1 MGLSAVMGRR
11 QILEE
16 YGPLVTNGIHSDD
29 GAVMLARALIGDD
42 QAPIRRQVQRA
53 SCLVSA
59 EGVVCRAAADTPGE
73 QQDRDKQ
80 ENFWSL
86 AKAAGQA
93 AHRGSRERAAQ

>member
-1 MGLSAVMGRR
+1 MGRR

-29 GAVMLARALIGDD
+29 GAVMLARAVVGDD

-59 EGVVCRAAADTPGE
+59 EGVVCRAAADTHGE
-73 QQDRDKQ
+73 QQQDRDKQ

-93 AHRGSRERAAQ
+93 AHGGSREKAAQ